1 MINDTNYETL
11 FWSLMEELQ
20 EVDTEEA
27 MLIWEKYEII
37 GVELS
42 KED

>member
-1 MINDTNYETL
+1 MIDDTNYETL

-20 EVDTEEA
+20 EVDTDEV
-27 MLIWEKYEII
+27 MLIWEKYEVI